1 MPPHDA
7 IALPVATRPAMV
19 DALSCER
26 HSEHA
31 ASEVAESLA
40 AGFAQRGLR
49 STPDLLIVFVSQHHS
64 RALPEI
70 ERTLCARLAPRHV
83 LAVAGE
89 GVISGNTEVEAS
101 AGIAVLGCVL
111 PGVTVTTFSSD
122 DLPMSFG
129 LEEPAGASGGDG
141 DGLSVN
147 SDLAGVARTVG
158 IVPGHR
164 CTILLADPFTTPIGP
179 VLGTLARARALA
191 SPGTGEHRRGVIAG
205 GLASASGRPGG
216 NTMLV
221 DGKLLSSGF
230 VGVSLGGNIR
240 ADSVVSQGC
249 RPIGENMVVTSS
261 RGQFI
266 RTLGGR
272 PAMDV
277 LHELIEASS
286 EGDRKQISTGLL
298 LGRVINEYKDHFG
311 RSDYLLRGVVGV
323 MKQDK
328 AIAIAEPVRVGQ
340 TVRFHVRDAATAR
353 EDLAMLM
360 DAQAIHDKPIGAL
373 LFTCNGRGTRLFPH
387 PHHDASLIQHAF
399 SDPVPGEVRAK
410 AGSAVQAWPRVPLA
424 GFFAAGEI
432 GPIGDEVFLHTQ
444 TASAVFFR

>member
-1 MPPHDA
+1 
-7 IALPVATRPAMV
+7 
-19 DALSCER
+19 
-26 HSEHA
+26 
-31 ASEVAESLA
+31 
-40 AGFAQRGLR
+40 
-49 STPDLLIVFVSQHHS
+49 
-64 RALPEI
+64 
-70 ERTLCARLAPRHV
+70 
-83 LAVAGE
+83 
-89 GVISGNTEVEAS
+89 
-101 AGIAVLGCVL
+101 
-111 PGVTVTTFSSD
+111 
-122 DLPMSFG
+122 
-129 LEEPAGASGGDG
+129 
-141 DGLSVN
+141 
-147 SDLAGVARTVG
+147 
-158 IVPGHR
+158 
-164 CTILLADPFTTPIGP
+164 
-179 VLGTLARARALA
+179 
-191 SPGTGEHRRGVIAG
+191 
-205 GLASASGRPGG
+205 
-216 NTMLV
+216 
-221 DGKLLSSGF
+221 
-230 VGVSLGGNIR
+230 
-240 ADSVVSQGC
+240 
-249 RPIGENMVVTSS
+249 MVVTSS

-286 EGDRKQISTGLL
+286 ESDRKQISTGLL

-399 SDPVPGEVRAK
+399 NDPVPGEVRAK